1 MKRRRYRRR
10 RLRRLLFFLI
20 ILVVC
25 ALCFSCVA
33 KLLTKENT
41 NAFSAGGT
49 TASESTAASTA
60 TQPTGGTITAANPFA
75 DSELAGL
82 SLSSENLFV
91 YDTSSG
97 LQFYKGNMTARIY
110 PASITKLY
118 TAYIALKYVDPAEIV
133 TAGEELSL
141 VHAGS
146 SLAFVS
152 KGHRLKAE
160 MLVEGMLLP
169 SGNDAAYVLAAAAG
183 RHILGEGHTA
193 AEQVEAFVKAMNGY
207 AQLNGLKN
215 THFANPDGFHDDNHY
230 TTMADMIRI
239 AQLVLTNDTILKYT
253 GLTGEKVFFESGE
266 NIEWQNTNALLY
278 TTSPYYHS
286 NVIGLKTGH
295 TEQAGY
301 CLLTAAKTMDSTVI
315 IGSFGCSTADG
326 RFADTDAVL
335 DWVASRGKQ

>member
-10 RLRRLLFFLI
+10 RVKRLLLFLI
-20 ILVVC
+20 LLVAC

-33 KLLTKENT
+33 KLLAGNEPS
-41 NAFSAGGT
+41 ALSAGGT
-49 TASESTAASTA
+49 TATGTTA
-60 TQPTGGTITAANPFA
+60 TAPTTSSQTQTAFTVANPFA
-75 DSELAGL
+75 DSGLAKL
-82 SLSSENLFV
+82 SLGSENLFV
-91 YDTSSG
+91 FDTSSG
-97 LQFYKGNMTARIY
+97 LQFYKGDMTARIY

-118 TAYIALKYVDPAEIV
+118 TAYVALKYVDPAEVI
-133 TAGEELSL
+133 TAGDELSL
-141 VHAGS
+141 VQPGS

-193 AEQVEAFVKAMNGY
+193 AEQVEAFVNAMNSH
-207 AQLNGLKN
+207 AQLNGLKH
-215 THFANPDGFHDDNHY
+215 THFVNPDGFHNADHY
-230 TTMADMIRI
+230 TTMADMMRI
-239 AQLVLTNDTILKYT
+239 AQLVLTNETILQYT

-266 NIEWQNTNALLY
+266 HIEWHNTNALLY

-286 NVIGLKTGH
+286 NVIGLKTGY
-295 TEQAGY
+295 TEEAGY
-301 CLLTAAKTMDSTVI
+301 CLLTAAKTMNSTVI
-315 IGSFGCSTADG
+315 IGAFGNPTADG

-335 DWVASRGKQ
+335 DWIASRGN